1 MSTTTAITEER
12 IELSTF
18 NPAYQTPPTSA
29 ASSIRQPIT
38 SSPVPD
44 EVPEDA
50 PYSVSAIPDG
60 GYGWVIVASAFI
72 TTFCSNGIINCWGV
86 LQAALLDSSMSHIK
100 PSTLA
105 YVGSFTLAGGCFF
118 GLVAVRMMRWMGVRT
133 TALIGMFLMGM
144 SLVGASFC
152 TSNLIGLFGTVGF
165 LGGLGMSMVYAVGN
179 ALPVQYFSSRL
190 GLANGLIKLG
200 GGVGGSVM
208 AIALEAMYQ
217 RVGIAWTFR
226 LHGMITLA
234 IGMPAAWLLKQRVPL
249 RNAPFVDWAMFRNKT
264 FIATFVASAIGV
276 FTLYVPPYY
285 LPLFAKS
292 INLSSGTGA
301 GLVAAFNACTCHTLD
316 CTSNR
321 VLR

>member
-1 MSTTTAITEER
+1 MSTTTAVTEER
-12 IELSTF
+12 IELSAF
-18 NPAYQTPPTSA
+18 DPAYRTPQTSA
-29 ASSIRQPIT
+29 ASSIRTPVTLAPI
-38 SSPVPD
+38 SD
-44 EVPEDA
+44 EVPDDA

-86 LQAALLDSSMSHIK
+86 LQAALLDSSLSHVK

-105 YVGSFTLAGGCFF
+105 YVGSMTLAGGTFF
-118 GLVAVRMMRWMGVRT
+118 GLFAVRMMRWMGSRT

-144 SLVGASFC
+144 SLIAASFC
-152 TSNLIGLFGTVGF
+152 TSNLAGLFGTVGF

-200 GGVGGSVM
+200 GGVGGAVM

-226 LHGMITLA
+226 LHGLVTLA

-249 RNAPFVDWAMFRNKT
+249 RNVPFVDWAMFRNKT
-264 FIATFVASAIGV
+264 FVVTFVASAIGV

-301 GLVAAFNACTCHTLD
+301 GLVAAFNACTWQILD
-316 CTSNR
+316 PFST
-321 VLR
+321 